1 MYKTCNG
8 KAHCDGNVL
17 CYKGGKKRMEEKE
30 NGVLQE
36 SVRCDIVFAL
46 LEIFFG

>member
-8 KAHCDGNVL
+8 KAHYDGNVL
-17 CYKGGKKRMEEKE
+17 CHKGGKKRMEEKE